1 MNTIILTDYDNEAGE
16 NTSKHVCTGNPGT
29 KQFHGLLTA
38 RLCAFYLELSRRA
51 RVILCRYAFTQ

>member
-1 MNTIILTDYDNEAGE
+1 MNTTILTDYDNKAGE
-16 NTSKHVCTGNPGT
+16 NTGGNPGT